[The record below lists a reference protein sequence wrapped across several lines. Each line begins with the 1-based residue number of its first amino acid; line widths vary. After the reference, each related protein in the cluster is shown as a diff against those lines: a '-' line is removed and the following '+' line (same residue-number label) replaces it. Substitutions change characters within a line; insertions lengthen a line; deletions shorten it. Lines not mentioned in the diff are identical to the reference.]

1 MLKYIKTEQYSKSNN
16 VSDYMKLVIIIIS
29 VMSMKQIKI
38 IKCNQT
44 SDKHTGIVDL
54 LTAVH
59 L

>member
-1 MLKYIKTEQYSKSNN
+1 
-16 VSDYMKLVIIIIS
+16 MKLVIIIIS

-44 SDKHTGIVDL
+44 SNKHTGIVDL